1 MDETGARINIP
12 PPSMM
17 KNDISVAGDKDSVAK
32 AVAQVKKIWGE
43 MVRML
48 LLLSFECL
56 VFSLHSP
63 SPPSPLLFSSALLLS
78 PSSLSLFFSLFP
90 LAFPPLSLFSPLLL
104 SLLSS
109 LSIPPLLLLHLLLY
123 GFSPFFLYTFSL
135 FFLLYFSL
143 FFTFLSLI
151 LLSSSLSFS
160 LSFFPSFSSLLSLL
174 SPSPSSFL
182 LQKRTCSTVSVE
194 VRKSQHKYIIG
205 PRGQG
210 LQEILQTTGWP
221 NTSTIYTH
229 FMCAFA
235 FSETL
240 LKQTLLGVNID
251 CRLP

>member
-43 MVRML
+43 MVRAL

-56 VFSLHSP
+56 VYSFHSP
-63 SPPSPLLFSSALLLS
+63 SPPLLL
-78 PSSLSLFFSLFP
+78 LFFSLC
-90 LAFPPLSLFSPLLL
+90 LL
-104 SLLSS
+104 S
-109 LSIPPLLLLHLLLY
+109 H
-123 GFSPFFLYTFSL
+123 
-135 FFLLYFSL
+135 FLL
-143 FFTFLSLI
+143 
-151 LLSSSLSFS
+151 
-160 LSFFPSFSSLLSLL
+160 FFPSFFSPPLLSLL
-174 SPSPSSFL
+174 SPSPFPPPLLFSLSSPFPSSFL

-221 NTSTIYTH
+221 NTSTIYTR
-229 FMCAFA
+229 FMCASA
-235 FSETL
+235 FS
-240 LKQTLLGVNID
+240 D
-251 CRLP
+251 

>member
-43 MVRML
+43 MVRAL

-56 VFSLHSP
+56 VYSFHSP
-63 SPPSPLLFSSALLLS
+63 SPPLLL
-78 PSSLSLFFSLFP
+78 LFFSLCLLSHFLLFLFP
-90 LAFPPLSLFSPLLL
+90 LPFPSLSLLFPLLL

-123 GFSPFFLYTFSL
+123 GFFPFFLYLSSL
-135 FFLLYFSL
+135 SHYFLLYFSL
-143 FFTFLSLI
+143 FFTFPSLV
-151 LLSSSLSFS
+151 LLSSSLSFFLSSFLSS
-160 LSFFPSFSSLLSLL
+160 LPLLSLL

-229 FMCAFA
+229 IMCASA
-235 FSETL
+235 FS
-240 LKQTLLGVNID
+240 D
-251 CRLP
+251 